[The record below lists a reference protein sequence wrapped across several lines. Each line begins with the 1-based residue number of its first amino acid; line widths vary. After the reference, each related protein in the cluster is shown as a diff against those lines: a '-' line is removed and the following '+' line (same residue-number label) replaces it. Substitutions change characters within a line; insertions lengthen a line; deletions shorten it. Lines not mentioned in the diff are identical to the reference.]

1 MRDRRLRLAPAGG
14 GDRLNIVWVRRVS
27 QVFFLCLFLW
37 FCFAMTLGTGWWE
50 LRGWPVN
57 LFLELDP
64 LVAVGTLLTTHTIY
78 KGLLWAL
85 LTVAVTVVC
94 GRVFCGWVCP
104 FGTLH
109 HFFGWLGSRRKGPK
123 VKMEKNRYRRAQV
136 LKYYILIAF
145 LVMAALPLGNT
156 TTLLTGILD
165 PIPLV
170 HRSVNLTLMPIG
182 DALGLHTGAIPRHYA
197 HAWVIGAVFVAAL
210 LANLSIPR
218 FYCRFL
224 CPTGALLGILSRFT
238 IWRIAKKAPGCTHCD
253 LCESHC
259 EGAADPAIQPRIAEC
274 VMCLNC
280 VNNYCNRNLI
290 TYRTRESI
298 DGDIPEPRISRRGL
312 FVSLGAG
319 AVALPMLRLG
329 AELGDN
335 YSHLTIRPPGTLPEA
350 DFLQRCIKCGQCM
363 RICPTNIIMPAGL
376 DTGLEGMWTPVLNFR
391 IGTSG
396 CQLNCVACG
405 HVCPTAAIR
414 PLTLDEKHGE
424 GEFAEAGPVRI
435 GTAFVDRGRCLP
447 WAMDTPCLVCEENC
461 PVTPKAIFVRE
472 TWETVRHGTM
482 RVRGVDGAVVSVE
495 GRAMTPGAY
504 ATGDFFADSPDLPG
518 TTVRI
523 TANTADSL
531 TLAEP
536 PAELHEGATLHV
548 RVHLEVP
555 HVDPDLCIGC
565 GVCEHECPVTGLRAI
580 RVSAENE
587 SRNSR
592 SSLKIRRAQT

>member
-1 MRDRRLRLAPAGG
+1 MGRQIESPGLAAG
-14 GDRLNIVWVRRVS
+14 DLDLH
-27 QVFFLCLFLW
+27 F
-37 FCFAMTLGTGWWE
+37 E
-50 LRGWPVN
+50 PV
-57 LFLELDP
+57 
-64 LVAVGTLLTTHTIY
+64 
-78 KGLLWAL
+78 
-85 LTVAVTVVC
+85 
-94 GRVFCGWVCP
+94 GR
-104 FGTLH
+104 
-109 HFFGWLGSRRKGPK
+109 
-123 VKMEKNRYRRAQV
+123 E
-136 LKYYILIAF
+136 
-145 LVMAALPLGNT
+145 AAR
-156 TTLLTGILD
+156 D
-165 PIPLV
+165 PIGPFDQ
-170 HRSVNLTLMPIG
+170 RN
-182 DALGLHTGAIPRHYA
+182 APR
-197 HAWVIGAVFVAAL
+197 L
-210 LANLSIPR
+210 E
-218 FYCRFL
+218 
-224 CPTGALLGILSRFT
+224 IL
-238 IWRIAKKAPGCTHCD
+238 
-253 LCESHC
+253 
-259 EGAADPAIQPRIAEC
+259 
-274 VMCLNC
+274 
-280 VNNYCNRNLI
+280 
-290 TYRTRESI
+290 
-298 DGDIPEPRISRRGL
+298 
-312 FVSLGAG
+312 
-319 AVALPMLRLG
+319 LG

-350 DFLQRCIKCGQCM
+350 EFLQRCIKCGQCM
-363 RICPTNIIMPAGL
+363 RICPTNVIMPAGL

-414 PLTLDEKHGE
+414 RLTLDEKHGE

-435 GTAFVDRGRCLP
+435 GTAFVDWGRCLP
-447 WAMDTPCLVCEENC
+447 WSMDTPCLVCEENC

-472 TWETVRHGTM
+472 KWETVRDGAM

-504 ATGDFFADSPDLPG
+504 ATGDFFAESPDLPG

-531 TLAEP
+531 TLLEP
-536 PAELHEGATLHV
+536 PAEMHEGATLHV